1 MESKKKSDTSLK
13 KWRFYFVSL
22 SPLFILLSFKTIG
35 LHFQNNI
42 QSKHISHLIELISP
56 YVAKFLPATFFFL
69 ALLGIG
75 LSYLTEW
82 EWRGTFNP
90 PFEVEEITSQ
100 SYEYLTFLTAIIIPL
115 CCFSFTQI
123 WDVVVFVLLIVLI
136 GLIFSRMDLYFSNPT
151 LAILR
156 YKLYSI
162 TVNNHNE
169 LGRIIVI
176 TKDSLKKGSKIIW
189 LKIDENVWI
198 VKEIK

>member
-100 SYEYLTFLTAIIIPL
+100 SYEYLTFLTAIISSCIHTAYCINWTYLFENGP
-115 CCFSFTQI
+115 
-123 WDVVVFVLLIVLI
+123 VFQQ
-136 GLIFSRMDLYFSNPT
+136 SNT
-151 LAILR
+151 CHI
-156 YKLYSI
+156 
-162 TVNNHNE
+162 
-169 LGRIIVI
+169 
-176 TKDSLKKGSKIIW
+176 KI
-189 LKIDENVWI
+189 
-198 VKEIK
+198 